1 MKMSISIVKSDNPY
15 VLDYIEE
22 KNTMPALTRKNADF
36 IEAVVRL
43 DSNYAKDILYN
54 PPSDGYDPEMNV
66 SDSGGKFCGSSEYW
80 FKEMMKESEYYRCL
94 LGAVI
99 AVDTTNSTHLEACLN
114 GRKTVCDIIYK
125 CAPNVESL
133 IDKLNEPFNP
143 NNKEH
148 LISLISKGL
157 PAKGKVGLR
166 YNISFATK
174 FCAYAANSL
183 DASKR
188 YSKYDDVVSDAL
200 PEYSKV
206 YLNEPHRKSQYKI
219 MQHKQKKMNELEK
232 HQYRLDVFGEYSDCI
247 KRILEKIDYVI
258 NRDELDH
265 IIWYAYKGDVK

>member
-1 MKMSISIVKSDNPY
+1 MISIVKSDNPY
-15 VLDYIEE
+15 VLDCIEG

-80 FKEMMKESEYYRCL
+80 FKEMMKEPEYYRCL

-133 IDKLNEPFNP
+133 IDKHNEPIKP
-143 NNKEH
+143 NNKNQ
-148 LISLISKGL
+148 LI
-157 PAKGKVGLR
+157 
-166 YNISFATK
+166 
-174 FCAYAANSL
+174 
-183 DASKR
+183 
-188 YSKYDDVVSDAL
+188 
-200 PEYSKV
+200 
-206 YLNEPHRKSQYKI
+206 
-219 MQHKQKKMNELEK
+219 
-232 HQYRLDVFGEYSDCI
+232 
-247 KRILEKIDYVI
+247 
-258 NRDELDH
+258 
-265 IIWYAYKGDVK
+265 